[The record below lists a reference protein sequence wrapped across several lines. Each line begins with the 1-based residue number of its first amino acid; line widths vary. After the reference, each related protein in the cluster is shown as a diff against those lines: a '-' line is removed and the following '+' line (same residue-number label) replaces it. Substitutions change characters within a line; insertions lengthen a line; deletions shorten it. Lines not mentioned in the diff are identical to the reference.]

1 MKFPDGLR
9 HDVTGACDP
18 IVAANGGTNTLDRT
32 GPGDAIEE
40 VATIKKARRRHGNN
54 HHGRKPNG

>member
-1 MKFPDGLR
+1 VRP

-40 VATIKKARRRHGNN
+40 VATIKKSPPKAWQ
-54 HHGRKPNG
+54 